1 MSGEEYL
8 WSRRHRPIIKRQINV
23 QAASPLS
30 EPTGKASCEN
40 SQADRST
47 NMKKKKVF
55 SKRDNSIDG
64 IPSQPRITDNCVNRS
79 LQSREAISTSATS
92 KTVAPSSRSGT
103 SLARPASFL
112 QMPR

>member
-30 EPTGKASCEN
+30 EPTGKAWCEN

-47 NMKKKKVF
+47 DMKKK
-55 SKRDNSIDG
+55 SI
-64 IPSQPRITDNCVNRS
+64 
-79 LQSREAISTSATS
+79 L
-92 KTVAPSSRSGT
+92 K
-103 SLARPASFL
+103 AR
-112 QMPR
+112 